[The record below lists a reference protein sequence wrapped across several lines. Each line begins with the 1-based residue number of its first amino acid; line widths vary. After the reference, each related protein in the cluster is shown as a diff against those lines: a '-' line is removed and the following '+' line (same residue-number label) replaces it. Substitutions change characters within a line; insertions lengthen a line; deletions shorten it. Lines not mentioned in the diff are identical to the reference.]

1 MKRVIIVLA
10 IISLI
15 TFLYSS
21 FLFFRAPVVLQVIEF
36 PASVSVTENVVG
48 FDLNSSALVFGS
60 IVKGSK
66 ITRRV
71 SVENKYSFDIKA
83 QFKFYGE
90 ITPLFEK
97 ISFIKIS
104 SGETKSIPIS
114 IISKMDTSFG
124 NYSGFVKIEL
134 SQYSQDI

>member
-71 SVENKYSFDIKA
+71 SVENKYFFDIKV
-83 QFKFYGE
+83 QFNFYGE